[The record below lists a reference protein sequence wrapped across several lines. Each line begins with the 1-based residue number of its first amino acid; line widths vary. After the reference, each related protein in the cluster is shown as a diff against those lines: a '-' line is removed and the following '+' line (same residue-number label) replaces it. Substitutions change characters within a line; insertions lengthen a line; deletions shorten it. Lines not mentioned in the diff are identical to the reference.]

1 MSFPIAATAMVAHLT
16 IVPIIKNIY
25 PILTTIKDSLQ
36 VEEVVDIINK
46 KDIEATLQVIE
57 GLVNE
62 ISELKK
68 KPKSMIK
75 ALENLN
81 TTLKRVHELLEII
94 HNKTLEHSNKYFS
107 SWRSLDI
114 KNETKQLEIEF
125 NLLEKRFNLLHKIL
139 MIYNDEFR

>member
-36 VEEVVDIINK
+36 VEEIVNIINK

-62 ISELKK
+62 TNNLKR
-68 KPKSMIK
+68 KPLSMIK
-75 ALENLN
+75 ALDNLSK
-81 TTLKRVHELLEII
+81 TLERVHEILEKI

-107 SWRSLDI
+107 GWRTLDI
-114 KNETKQLEIEF
+114 KKETNQLDIEF
-125 NLLEKRFNLLHKIL
+125 NILELRFNLLHKIL
-139 MIYNDEFR
+139 VIYNDFN